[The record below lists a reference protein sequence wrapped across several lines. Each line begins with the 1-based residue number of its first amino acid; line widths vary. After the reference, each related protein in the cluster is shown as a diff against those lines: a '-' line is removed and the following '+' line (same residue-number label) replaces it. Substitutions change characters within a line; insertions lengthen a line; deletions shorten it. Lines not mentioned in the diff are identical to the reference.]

1 MSDSPE
7 QTVGDIDRTTQDE
20 KQLSKTQIFEILSAD
35 RRQEVLEYL
44 HKNDGGADIG
54 ELAEHIA
61 SKECDCEIS
70 QLNSQQRKRTYVGL
84 YQCHLPKMAK
94 AGVVD
99 YDDDHGHVSLNSRSG
114 RLLKYIYYEEEESL
128 DNQEGFFGRLLR

>member
-1 MSDSPE
+1 MSDAPE
-7 QTVGDIDRTTQDE
+7 QTISEVETAGKNE
-20 KQLSKTQIFEILSAD
+20 EQLSKTQIFEILSAD

-44 HKNDGGADIG
+44 HRNEGEADIG

-61 SKECDCEIS
+61 SKECECEVS

-94 AGVVD
+94 AGVID
-99 YDDDHGHVSLNSRSG
+99 YDDDRGHVGLNSRSG

-128 DNQEGFFGRLLR
+128 DKDGGFFGRLLG

>member
-1 MSDSPE
+1 MSDAPE
-7 QTVGDIDRTTQDE
+7 KTISEVDTAGQTDE
-20 KQLSKTQIFEILSAD
+20 QLSKTQIFEILSAD
-35 RRQEVLEYL
+35 RRQEVLQYL
-44 HKNDGGADIG
+44 HRNEGGADIG

-61 SKECDCEIS
+61 SKECDCAVS

-94 AGVVD
+94 AGVID
-99 YDDDHGHVSLNSRSG
+99 YDDDRGHVALNGRSG

-128 DNQEGFFGRLLR
+128 EQEEGFFGRLLR